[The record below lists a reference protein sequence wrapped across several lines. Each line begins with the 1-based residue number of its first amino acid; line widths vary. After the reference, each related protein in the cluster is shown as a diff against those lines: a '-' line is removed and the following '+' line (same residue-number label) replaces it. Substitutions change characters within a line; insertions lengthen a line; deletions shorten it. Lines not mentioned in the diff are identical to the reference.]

1 MSLISKQTAID
12 ISRSRHLIYDSY
24 KVQIEGKTVDTV
36 SRELLLIQ
44 DGSHQRLVR
53 DPFINL

>member
-1 MSLISKQTAID
+1 MSLISKQTATD
-12 ISRSRHLIYDSY
+12 ISRSRHFSYDSY
-24 KVQIEGKTVDTV
+24 KVQIEGKTVDTI

-44 DGSHQRLVR
+44 NDSLQRLVR